1 MTKINDFC
9 KKTVKES
16 LGPVDTGNNRC
27 FEFFFTLA
35 FRKEV
40 KQHMKWI
47 RETMS
52 CEKGFTLVELLVVIG
67 IIGILAMM
75 LLPQFGGMRDRARIA
90 SCQSNLKNIGTQLES
105 FYADYE
111 RYPRETEWTALA
123 NELGNMVK
131 CPQTGA
137 SYVYVYNADLA
148 ETEILNG
155 VYDDLENTGVDIDDD
170 ERAHQYLVYCPFH
183 NGSGATEPQNT
194 QLLVTQKGVERLT
207 RSIVATEP
215 TGGGESTGG
224 GD

>member
-1 MTKINDFC
+1 MTKINGFC

-27 FEFFFTLA
+27 FKFFFTIV

-40 KQHMKWI
+40 KQHMKKI
-47 RETMS
+47 REAMS

-75 LLPQFGGMRDRARIA
+75 LLPQFQGMRDRARIA

-111 RYPRETEWTALA
+111 RYPRKDEWTTLA
-123 NELGNMVK
+123 GELGNMVK
-131 CPQTGA
+131 CPQNGDD
-137 SYVYVYNADLA
+137 YVYVYNADLPGA
-148 ETEILNG
+148 PGENG
-155 VYDDLENTGVDIDDD
+155 VYGNLPAGTAEDADS
-170 ERAHQYLVYCPFH
+170 HQYLVYCPFH
-183 NGSGATEPQNT
+183 NGSKEEEPQNT
-194 QLLVTQKGVERLT
+194 QLLVTQEGVQRLT

-215 TGGGESTGG
+215 TGPN
-224 GD
+224 

>member
-1 MTKINDFC
+1 
-9 KKTVKES
+9 
-16 LGPVDTGNNRC
+16 
-27 FEFFFTLA
+27 
-35 FRKEV
+35 
-40 KQHMKWI
+40 MKWI

-137 SYVYVYNADLA
+137 SYEYVYNADLTKA
-148 ETEILNG
+148 SIVKG
-155 VYDDLENTGVDIDDD
+155 VYDNLAGTAVNINPN

-183 NGSGATEPQNT
+183 NGSKEEEPQNT
-194 QLLVTQKGVERLT
+194 QLLVTQEGVQRLT
-207 RSIVATEP
+207 RSIGATE
-215 TGGGESTGG
+215 GGDTGG
-224 GD
+224 GDTEGGQ